1 MGSVVTSTREKE
13 LRRDNVNG
21 REGEGGKGRVLES
34 LVQKF

>member
-1 MGSVVTSTREKE
+1 MGSVVTSTREE